1 VLPAGGKKKRAQNA
15 NTRREEVKTRLLSG
29 TRPLNHQP
37 ADSHLSPKQQP
48 SPSSDGRPSGP
59 KVIPPDHEIWVLSEK
74 TCKPST
80 QLLHSRSQTSASH
93 DLNAS
98 PSIGVS
104 RRLEGGAGPSSPDQ
118 SLTTR
123 RPSSN
128 AITTS
133 RTGRKYAL

>member
-1 VLPAGGKKKRAQNA
+1 
-15 NTRREEVKTRLLSG
+15 
-29 TRPLNHQP
+29 
-37 ADSHLSPKQQP
+37 
-48 SPSSDGRPSGP
+48 
-59 KVIPPDHEIWVLSEK
+59 VLSEK
-74 TCKPST
+74 TCRPST
-80 QLLHSRSQTSASH
+80 QLFPSRSQTNASH

-104 RRLEGGAGPSSPDQ
+104 RRSEGGAGPSSHDQ

-133 RTGRKYAL
+133 RTGRKYALTVSPFSVTVALRHPSARTAASRSSTIACLNELNVGKV